1 MNRLSRMREEK
12 LEVHL
17 EAAMPC
23 KKKSRSRELFQETLA
38 VFGAPNKVPKTK

>member
-17 EAAMPC
+17 EAALQC
-23 KKKSRSRELFQETLA
+23 KKKIQAENYFRKL
-38 VFGAPNKVPKTK
+38 